1 MVFTIVNTIQAGPR
15 YPLLAPTTPCLLKGS
30 LLEVSPPPCCFS
42 RLPQKI
48 YDMLRFVISLSN
60 TEPNPVVV
68 GGSFSYSLSMPK
80 VWHITTKLTHV
91 HLRVVHILNP
101 LFWIWARHVPTFL
114 DQNTCFLRIFFCRM
128 GGTPHPPFWEFRGI
142 PPSTEEI
149 HKIKF
154 ERLAN
159 HHFVTQSV
167 PCGSV
172 VFEQQKK

>member
-1 MVFTIVNTIQAGPR
+1 MLIFFIGIAKRMYWSEACTLQRQGTR
-15 YPLLAPTTPCLLKGS
+15 LAPAQLIA
-30 LLEVSPPPCCFS
+30 E
-42 RLPQKI
+42 Q
-48 YDMLRFVISLSN
+48 
-60 TEPNPVVV
+60 EPNPVVV

-154 ERLAN
+154 ERLPN